1 MANRHKDPHILG
13 GLTRVLQPQT
23 QTAAYWTT
31 DFKLSR
37 ADIEFVFSR
46 FLEDEQ
52 PQTTRAL
59 VLALI
64 ERRLQA
70 ESDRLRKQLARGE
83 IFRPKNAYAVGQE
96 VIFPAFGFASGKV
109 TALRD
114 GHNPEYGPFTVMSVE
129 FEGGKTRELAC
140 NLQVPHALNAENAD
154 GSPLLAVTQP
164 TPEEIYAQYGEALAE
179 ELEARLVDEKDAVFM
194 GGRWFVK
201 TLVADVGIGDLNLA
215 EAVLDM
221 SDGGPRTTSEILAE
235 LDFAKD
241 LKPALREFS
250 LEVALAADDRFDNV
264 GAAGEV
270 VWFLRRLEPDEVR
283 ETPPRLEYQPINF
296 DPNLLPPDLLSLI
309 AEIGDEHSALPMP
322 ETRPDHVTITL
333 IYPHRRVGT
342 LPMNAALE
350 AMLPPAGDSPRQ
362 LIRFTDNQTG
372 EIFSAWL
379 NRDGRYLCGFSDF
392 YRRHRLPIGA
402 YITVKATAKPSH
414 FEIDYKGHRPRTEY
428 IRLAIPN
435 AGRLRFENFKRSIGA
450 VYDEQMILG
459 AEDIDGVDDVWAQT
473 RQRRRT
479 LSDIVGDLLPELAR
493 LNPQRTVHAK
503 TLYSAVNI
511 VRRCPPGP
519 IFATLM
525 ARPEFQAVGGSY
537 WRIAEERP

>member
-1 MANRHKDPHILG
+1 VANRHKDLHILG

-70 ESDRLRKQLARGE
+70 ESDRLRKQIARGE
-83 IFRPKNAYAVGQE
+83 IFRPKNAYTVGQE
-96 VIFPAFGFASGKV
+96 VIFPAFGLASGKV

-140 NLQVPHALNAENAD
+140 NLQVPHALNAENAY
-154 GSPLLAVTQP
+154 GSPFLTVTQP
-164 TPEEIYAQYGEALAE
+164 TPEEIYAQYGETLAE

-362 LIRFTDNQTG
+362 LIRFTDSQTG
-372 EIFSAWL
+372 EAFSAWL

-402 YITVKATAKPSH
+402 YLTVKATAQPSH
-414 FEIDYKGHRPRTEY
+414 FEIDYNGHRPRTEY

-459 AEDIDGVDDVWAQT
+459 AEDIDGVDDVWVQT

-511 VRRCPPGP
+511 IRRCPPGP